1 MAGNTRAGGES
12 IYAWIKPAPI
22 VPEKPAMYHSR
33 VPHDMPL
40 AGSTIKV
47 GRAQHAHL
55 GAHLGRT
62 IDPAAFLR
70 AHEKDKTLDPF
81 AMPAPFKMTTNLPPV
96 PRRDERPFRMPPS
109 SRDFVKDNAVNAIL
123 APLRAVRKQAPI
135 DWLKAETFG
144 KVPAYLAGI
153 KQELEQERD
162 LMVQMI
168 DAQQMESESASG
180 GHTREMA
187 DDERHEL
194 IEALKRKWDTV
205 NVRASAQGTVGGC
218 APRASTRAAFA
229 CLGEALTPSRLL
241 SPHAL
246 RRREP
251 AQRALLTTPLLPPPS
266 HPPPPQD
273 KYQVISHR
281 NISTSN
287 STKGEIR
294 WKETCE
300 QQMAQLE
307 KDILRLSSHGPV
319 YIVE

>member
-1 MAGNTRAGGES
+1 MAGNTRAGGEL

-162 LMVQMI
+162 LMVQML
-168 DAQQMESESASG
+168 DQQQMEHESAA
-180 GHTREMA
+180 GHATREMT

-194 IEALKRKWDTV
+194 LDALKRKWDTV
-205 NVRASAQGTVGGC
+205 N
-218 APRASTRAAFA
+218 
-229 CLGEALTPSRLL
+229 
-241 SPHAL
+241 
-246 RRREP
+246 
-251 AQRALLTTPLLPPPS
+251 
-266 HPPPPQD
+266 D

-281 NISTSN
+281 KISTSN

-300 QQMAQLE
+300 AQMSQLE
-307 KDILRLSSHGPV
+307 KDIEKLSGHGPIYV
-319 YIVE
+319 VEA

>member
-1 MAGNTRAGGES
+1 MASSGES
-12 IYAWIKPAPI
+12 IYKWIAPVPV
-22 VPEKPAMYHSR
+22 VPEKPPMYKSSAAVVAHSKEL
-33 VPHDMPL
+33 V
-40 AGSTIKV
+40 ASTIRVK
-47 GRAQHAHL
+47 HAKHVMGSISTREEPL
-55 GAHLGRT
+55 IAHS
-62 IDPAAFLR
+62 
-70 AHEKDKTLDPF
+70 KDKTLNPHVL
-81 AMPAPFKMTTNLPPV
+81 PGPFKYPASNVPPV
-96 PRRDERPFRMPPS
+96 PRRDERPLSLPAS
-109 SRDFVKDNAVNAIL
+109 GKSFVQQNAVDAIM
-123 APLRAVRKQAPI
+123 APRRAREKAAPV
-135 DWLKAETFG
+135 DWLKVPSFG
-144 KVPAYLAGI
+144 KVPAYLDSV

-162 LMVQMI
+162 LMVQML
-168 DAQQMESESASG
+168 DAQQMESEASSG
-180 GHTREMA
+180 AHTREMA

-307 KDILRLSSHGPV
+307 KDILKLSSNGPI

>member
-1 MAGNTRAGGES
+1 VASQRYFALIAGALEGLLDSSFASLSSSAMAGNTRAGGES
-12 IYAWIKPAPI
+12 IYAWIKPALI

-109 SRDFVKDNAVNAIL
+109 ARDFVKDNAVNAIL

-162 LMVQMI
+162 LMVQML
-168 DAQQMESESASG
+168 DQQQMEHESAAG
-180 GHTREMA
+180 NATREMT

-194 IEALKRKWDTV
+194 LDALKRKWDTV
-205 NVRASAQGTVGGC
+205 N
-218 APRASTRAAFA
+218 
-229 CLGEALTPSRLL
+229 
-241 SPHAL
+241 
-246 RRREP
+246 
-251 AQRALLTTPLLPPPS
+251 
-266 HPPPPQD
+266 D

-281 NISTSN
+281 KISTSN

-300 QQMAQLE
+300 AQMSQLE
-307 KDILRLSSHGPV
+307 KDIEKLSGHGPIYV
-319 YIVE
+319 VEA